1 MNLYLQSLRALCVV
15 GALILISCGINKA
28 GSEGAGKVAG
38 EAVKQD
44 AGKRIVWDQSTLT
57 KVSSV
62 KANHRYTSY
71 PRIIQLYDQ
80 SLLGI
85 YEADGGVVTV
95 KSRDLGGTWSEPIT
109 VALRDS
115 GVNMAVPDVL
125 ELKDHTLLA
134 FYNPRPSK
142 NATGKR
148 FGIRVKKSADG
159 GITWKDEQ
167 LLYEAGYKFENGC
180 WEPSAMQLPSG
191 EIQVF
196 FANEAEYTQSN
207 EQNIS
212 LLRSKDNGLSWT
224 KKPETVSFRKGSRDG
239 MPVPLFLDK
248 RKEMVFAIEDNGFG
262 NFKPYLIRNTIK
274 ENWASPADASSE
286 NRTYALSEKIADSIY
301 AGSPYLRQLGT
312 GETILS
318 YQGTEGRTNKMQ
330 FADMKVVVGDGQAR
344 NFGGK
349 TTPFIIPAN
358 KSCLWNSLTVL
369 GDNTIIAVTA
379 TNAYADRSEIWMI
392 KGRLLPGEAGQSVM
406 KKDTIFLA
414 DPTIFLDKETYYL
427 YGTSSEKGFLVYESS
442 DLKNWKGP
450 VGANKGFAL
459 SKGESFGT
467 KGFWAPQVFKH
478 KGIYYMAYTAD
489 EQIAIATSNSP
500 IGPFKQEVL
509 KPLSGTGNQ
518 IDPFVFFDK
527 DGKPYMY
534 HVKLQKGNRIFVTP
548 MKADLSDVLPE
559 AATECISGTLPWE
572 NTENTEWAVTEGPT
586 VIRHKDLYYLIYSA
600 NDFRNKD
607 YAVGY
612 ATSDSPLGP
621 WRKFE
626 GSPIISRKQ
635 FHLNGSGH
643 GDLFKDKSGNY
654 QYVLHVHRSQTKV
667 SPRISGLTGIKFK
680 KQNGQAD
687 LLVAEESSLKIL
699 VTDNSKVAEK

>member
-1 MNLYLQSLRALCVV
+1 MNLYLRSLRSLCVV
-15 GALILISCGINKA
+15 AGLILISCGINKA
-28 GSEGAGKVAG
+28 GSERAGKVTG
-38 EAVKQD
+38 EAGKPD
-44 AGKRIVWDQSTLT
+44 AAKRIVWEQGTLT
-57 KVSSV
+57 KVSSG

-95 KSRDLGGTWSEPIT
+95 RSSDLGATWSEPVT
-109 VALRDS
+109 VALRDN
-115 GVNMAVPDVL
+115 GVSMSVPDIL

-142 NATGKR
+142 NAVGKR

-159 GITWKDEQ
+159 GITWKHEQ
-167 LLYEAGYKFENGC
+167 LLYEAGDKFENGC

-196 FANEAEYTQSN
+196 FANEAEYTHSN

-212 LLRSKDNGLSWT
+212 LLRSNDNGLSWT
-224 KKPETVSFRKGSRDG
+224 IKPETASFRKGSRDG

-248 RKEMVFAIEDNGFG
+248 HKEMVFAIEDNGFG

-274 ENWASPADASSE
+274 ENWASPADASSK
-286 NRTYALSEKIADSIY
+286 NRTYALSEKIADSVY
-301 AGSPYLRQLGT
+301 AGAPYLRQLGT

-330 FADMKVVVGDGQAR
+330 FADMKVVVGDEQAR
-344 NFGGK
+344 NFGRK
-349 TTPFIIPAN
+349 TTPFVIPAN

-369 GDNTIIAVTA
+369 DDNTIIAVTA

-392 KGRLLPGEAGQSVM
+392 KGRLLPKAKQSVM
-406 KKDTIFLA
+406 KKDSIFLA
-414 DPTIFLDKETYYL
+414 DPTIFLDNETYYL

-467 KGFWAPQVFKH
+467 KGFWAPQIFKY

-500 IGPFKQEVL
+500 RGPFKQEVL
-509 KPLSGTGNQ
+509 KALSGTGNQ

-548 MKADLSDVLPE
+548 MKADLSDVLPG
-559 AATECISGTLPWE
+559 AKSTECISGTLPWE

-621 WRKFE
+621 WKKFE
-626 GSPIISRKQ
+626 GSPIISREK
-635 FHLNGSGH
+635 FHFNGSGH

-654 QYVLHVHRSQTKV
+654 QYVLH
-667 SPRISGLTGIKFK
+667 
-680 KQNGQAD
+680 
-687 LLVAEESSLKIL
+687 
-699 VTDNSKVAEK
+699 

>member
-1 MNLYLQSLRALCVV
+1 MNLYLQCLRSLCVV
-15 GALILISCGINKA
+15 AGLILISCGINKA

-38 EAVKQD
+38 ARVKQD
-44 AGKRIVWDQSTLT
+44 VGKRIVWDQATLR
-57 KVSSV
+57 KVSSA

-71 PRIIQLYDQ
+71 PRIIQLHDH

-95 KSRDLGGTWSEPIT
+95 KSMDLGATWSEPMA

-115 GVNMAVPDVL
+115 GVNMAVPDIL

-159 GITWKDEQ
+159 GDTWKDEQ
-167 LLYEAGYKFENGC
+167 LLYEAGHEFENGC
-180 WEPSAMQLPSG
+180 WEPSAIQLPSG

-196 FANEAEYTQSN
+196 FANEAEYTHSN

-212 LLRSKDNGLSWT
+212 LLRSNDNGLSWT
-224 KKPETVSFRKGSRDG
+224 KKPETAGFRKGSRDG
-239 MPVPLFLDK
+239 MPVPLYLDK
-248 RKEMVFAIEDNGFG
+248 RKEVVFAIEDNGFG
-262 NFKPYLIRNTIK
+262 NFKPYIIRNTIK
-274 ENWASPADASSE
+274 ENWARPADALSA

-301 AGSPYLRQLGT
+301 AGAPYLRQLGT

-330 FADMKVVVGDGQAR
+330 FADMKVVVGNEQAG

-369 GDNTIIAVTA
+369 SDNTIIAVTA

-392 KGRLLPGEAGQSVM
+392 KGRLLPDAAEQSAVR
-406 KKDTIFLA
+406 KDTIFLA
-414 DPTIFLDKETYYL
+414 DPTIFLDKDTYYL
-427 YGTSSEKGFLVYESS
+427 YGTSSERGFLVYESA

-459 SKGESFGT
+459 SRGESFGT

-478 KGIYYMAYTAD
+478 NGIYYMAYTAD

-500 IGPFKQEVL
+500 LGPFKQEVL
-509 KPLSGTGNQ
+509 EPLSGTGKQ
-518 IDPFVFFDK
+518 IDPFVFFDT
-527 DGKPYMY
+527 DGKPYLY

-548 MKADLSDVLPE
+548 MKADLSDVLQE
-559 AATECISGTLPWE
+559 ESTECISGTLPWE
-572 NTENTEWAVTEGPT
+572 NTENTDWPVTEGPT
-586 VIRHKDLYYLIYSA
+586 VIKHKDLYYLIYSA

-612 ATSDSPLGP
+612 ATSSSPLGP
-621 WRKFE
+621 WKKFE

-635 FHLNGSGH
+635 FHFNGSGH
-643 GDLFKDKSGNY
+643 GDLFKDKTGSY
-654 QYVLHVHRSQTKV
+654 QYVLHIHHSQTKV
-667 SPRISGLTGIKFK
+667 SPRISGLTGVKFK
-680 KQNGQAD
+680 KQKGGAD
-687 LLVAEESSLKIL
+687 LLAAEESGLKIL
-699 VTDNSKVAEK
+699 VTDNGKVAEK